1 MLIENFKI
9 SKSIL
14 DIFSESLS
22 SHIKSENYNT
32 DYNSKDLITF
42 CKCKAYKIYKNYFC
56 KIYLLHFVKIY
67 LLLESNILFKPWS
80 ILKFL
85 FRISRNQMKLWSFL
99 WKVFSQKKF
108 KSNTIDFKTQKY
120 NKDTSQE
127 CIKILLAKNLSV
139 ALYKNIF
146 ICWMWYILRVP
157 VFANFIVLFVKI
169 LKFSID
175 LINKKIIS
183 KYLNNEVI
191 ENLKK

>member
-1 MLIENFKI
+1 M
-9 SKSIL
+9 IL
-14 DIFSESLS
+14 DNFSESLS

-108 KSNTIDFKTQKY
+108 KSNTIDFETQKY

-127 CIKILLAKNLSV
+127 CMKILLAKNLSV

-157 VFANFIVLFVKI
+157 VFANFIILFIKI
-169 LKFSID
+169 LKFLID
-175 LINKKIIS
+175 LINQK
-183 KYLNNEVI
+183 
-191 ENLKK
+191 

>member
-1 MLIENFKI
+1 M
-9 SKSIL
+9 IL

-22 SHIKSENYNT
+22 SHIKSENYNA

-80 ILKFL
+80 IWKFL
-85 FRISRNQMKLWSFL
+85 FKISRNQMKLWSFL

-127 CIKILLAKNLSV
+127 CINTLLAKNLSV

-146 ICWMWYILRVP
+146 LCWMWYILRVP

-191 ENLKK
+191 EN

>member
-1 MLIENFKI
+1 MIA
-9 SKSIL
+9 
-14 DIFSESLS
+14 
-22 SHIKSENYNT
+22 
-32 DYNSKDLITF
+32 F
-42 CKCKAYKIYKNYFC
+42 CKCKTYEIYGNYFR
-56 KIYLLHFVKIY
+56 KIYLLHFVKIH
-67 LLLESNILFKPWS
+67 LLLGSNILFKPWS

-108 KSNTIDFKTQKY
+108 KSNTIDFETQKY

-146 ICWMWYILRVP
+146 ICWMLYILQA
-157 VFANFIVLFVKI
+157 FSNFIVLFVKI

-175 LINKKIIS
+175 LIN
-183 KYLNNEVI
+183 E
-191 ENLKK
+191 

>member
-1 MLIENFKI
+1 M
-9 SKSIL
+9 
-14 DIFSESLS
+14 S

-67 LLLESNILFKPWS
+67 LLLESSVLFKPWS

-127 CIKILLAKNLSV
+127 CINILLAKNLSV

-146 ICWMWYILRVP
+146 ICWMCYILRVP

-175 LINKKIIS
+175 LI
-183 KYLNNEVI
+183 
-191 ENLKK
+191 